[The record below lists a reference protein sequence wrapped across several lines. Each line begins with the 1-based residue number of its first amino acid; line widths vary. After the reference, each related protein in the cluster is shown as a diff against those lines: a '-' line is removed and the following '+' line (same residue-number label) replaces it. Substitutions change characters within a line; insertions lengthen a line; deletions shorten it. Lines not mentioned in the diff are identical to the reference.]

1 MYRLVGGEL
10 DDHWDD
16 NESWVFDIE
25 SERTKFL
32 ELLIAFIC
40 SESE

>member
-1 MYRLVGGEL
+1 MI
-10 DDHWDD
+10 
-16 NESWVFDIE
+16 ESDIDIDIDIDIDE